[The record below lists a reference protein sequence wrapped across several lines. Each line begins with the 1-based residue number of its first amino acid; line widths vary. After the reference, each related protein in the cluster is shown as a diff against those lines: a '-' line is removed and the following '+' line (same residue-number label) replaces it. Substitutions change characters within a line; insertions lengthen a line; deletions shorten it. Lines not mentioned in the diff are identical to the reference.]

1 MGKNGGQAMHSV
13 VQTTGQKECN
23 PRKQKASDFFF
34 YQEWSSTFV
43 FLFRDISYGVFPE
56 WRMVAFTILSL
67 RSALLEN
74 LVQNWH
80 ILKWFPY
87 YHLYSGESTN
97 FQKFSTWYEIW
108 VLGGI
113 TLCTSFAMRWNP
125 QFWVKSGKLPA
136 AATRCIS
143 EELLLSSSGQSGVNK
158 SQWELLLPKCI
169 GPSIT
174 KTGNKY

>member
-1 MGKNGGQAMHSV
+1 MGKNGGQAIHSV

-23 PRKQKASDFFF
+23 PRKQKASDFFH
-34 YQEWSSTFV
+34 QEWCSTFV
-43 FLFRDISYGVFPE
+43 FLLRNISYGVSPE
-56 WRMVAFTILSL
+56 WRMVAFTFLSL

-108 VLGGI
+108 VLGGTI
-113 TLCTSFAMRWNP
+113 LCSPLRWDGIPNFEWNRVNYLQQQPVAFRRSCCCQVPAKRESINP
-125 QFWVKSGKLPA
+125 DENYFFQ
-136 AATRCIS
+136 
-143 EELLLSSSGQSGVNK
+143 
-158 SQWELLLPKCI
+158 CI

-174 KTGNKY
+174 KPGDKY